1 MVEAGGRE
9 NMGVRGRR
17 GRRRAVGKGRMRDG
31 VEGEGERGVKRD
43 KESGNQRERGCYA
56 FPQHSFP
63 PVQRAVKRQ

>member
-1 MVEAGGRE
+1 MELREKESRGG
-9 NMGVRGRR
+9 
-17 GRRRAVGKGRMRDG
+17 
-31 VEGEGERGVKRD
+31 KRD

>member
-1 MVEAGGRE
+1 
-9 NMGVRGRR
+9 
-17 GRRRAVGKGRMRDG
+17 MRDG